1 MLRLEHFF
9 FSEFAAKEFKYIYG
23 IVDKKGNWSKIYHW
37 GNIIIINFFRVVMV
51 KQMAKQIFRP
61 RRTSHGL
68 AIKPL
73 GDRIVVKSIKE
84 AEKTK
89 SGIILPETAD
99 KEKPAQGK
107 VMAIGAGDKIKKSG
121 IKKGDEVVFEKY
133 AGTEFKIGDIEYK
146 ILKEDEVLAIL
157 E

>member
-1 MLRLEHFF
+1 MT
-9 FSEFAAKEFKYIYG
+9 
-23 IVDKKGNWSKIYHW
+23 
-37 GNIIIINFFRVVMV
+37 
-51 KQMAKQIFRP
+51 KQMIKKI
-61 RRTSHGL
+61 S
-68 AIKPL
+68 IKPL
-73 GDRIVVKSIKE
+73 GDRIVVAPVKE
-84 AEKTK
+84 TQKTK

-107 VMAIGAGDKIKKSG
+107 VMAIGAGEKIKKSG

-133 AGTEFKIGDIEYK
+133 AGTEFKIDNVEYK

>member
-1 MLRLEHFF
+1 
-9 FSEFAAKEFKYIYG
+9 
-23 IVDKKGNWSKIYHW
+23 
-37 GNIIIINFFRVVMV
+37 
-51 KQMAKQIFRP
+51 MAKQKQS
-61 RRTSHGL
+61 TNKL

-73 GDRIVVKSIKE
+73 GDRVVVVPVKE

-107 VMAIGAGDKIKKSG
+107 VVAIGAGEKIRKSG
-121 IKKGDEVVFEKY
+121 LKKGDEVVFEKY
-133 AGTEFKIGDIEYK
+133 AGTEFKIGNIEYK
-146 ILKEDEVLAIL
+146 ILKEEEILAIL

>member
-1 MLRLEHFF
+1 M
-9 FSEFAAKEFKYIYG
+9 
-23 IVDKKGNWSKIYHW
+23 
-37 GNIIIINFFRVVMV
+37 VVPV
-51 KQMAKQIFRP
+51 
-61 RRTSHGL
+61 
-68 AIKPL
+68 
-73 GDRIVVKSIKE
+73 KE

-121 IKKGDEVVFEKY
+121 IRKGDEVVFEKY
-133 AGTEFKIGDIEYK
+133 AGTEFKINGVEYK
-146 ILKEDEVLAIL
+146 ILKEDEILAIL

>member
-1 MLRLEHFF
+1 
-9 FSEFAAKEFKYIYG
+9 
-23 IVDKKGNWSKIYHW
+23 
-37 GNIIIINFFRVVMV
+37 
-51 KQMAKQIFRP
+51 MAKKVLKF
-61 RRTSHGL
+61 S
-68 AIKPL
+68 IKPL
-73 GDRIVVKSIKE
+73 GDRIVVAPTKE

-107 VMAIGAGDKIKKSG
+107 VVAMGIGDKIKKSG

-133 AGTEFKIGDIEYK
+133 AGTEFKMNGVEYK
-146 ILKEDEVLAIL
+146 ILKEEEVLAIL

>member
-1 MLRLEHFF
+1 
-9 FSEFAAKEFKYIYG
+9 
-23 IVDKKGNWSKIYHW
+23 
-37 GNIIIINFFRVVMV
+37 
-51 KQMAKQIFRP
+51 MAKQMTKQI
-61 RRTSHGL
+61 S
-68 AIKPL
+68 IKPL
-73 GDRIVVKSIKE
+73 GDRIVVAPIKE

-107 VMAIGAGDKIKKSG
+107 VVAIGAGEKIKKSG
-121 IKKGDEVVFEKY
+121 VKKGDEVVFEKY
-133 AGTEFKIGDIEYK
+133 AGTEFNSPTGEVYK

>member
-1 MLRLEHFF
+1 
-9 FSEFAAKEFKYIYG
+9 
-23 IVDKKGNWSKIYHW
+23 
-37 GNIIIINFFRVVMV
+37 
-51 KQMAKQIFRP
+51 MAKQVTKQIFPTKSRILDKVG
-61 RRTSHGL
+61 T
-68 AIKPL
+68 IKPL
-73 GDRIVVKSIKE
+73 GDRIVVVPVKE

-121 IKKGDEVVFEKY
+121 IRKGDEVVFEKY
-133 AGTEFKIGDIEYK
+133 AGTEFKINGVEYK
-146 ILKEDEVLAIL
+146 ILKEDEILAIL

>member
-1 MLRLEHFF
+1 
-9 FSEFAAKEFKYIYG
+9 
-23 IVDKKGNWSKIYHW
+23 
-37 GNIIIINFFRVVMV
+37 MV
-51 KQMAKQIFRP
+51 KQMAKKN
-61 RRTSHGL
+61 S
-68 AIKPL
+68 IKPL
-73 GDRIVVKSIKE
+73 GDRIVVVPIKE

-107 VMAIGAGDKIKKSG
+107 VVAIGAGDKIKKSG

-133 AGTEFKIGDIEYK
+133 AGTEFKIGSVEYK